1 MDQFDKSVEV
11 FIENAGWMAPFFFL
25 LLHLLRPFLFLPVI
39 AVCVAGG
46 VAFGFVHGA
55 ILSFTGLLLMSAIT
69 YFLLKRMPRFY
80 LRMTNLKDRIFPDR
94 TLSVGQVMLLRIMP
108 FVHFQLLCFY
118 LMDMTKS
125 FKEYMYYSALGLT
138 LPAVVYTAFG
148 QSITEF
154 PWYLTLAF
162 LFILIALFLAIDR
175 YNKTRNVTKSM
186 N

>member
-11 FIENAGWMAPFFFL
+11 FIENAGWMAPFFFV
-25 LLHLLRPFLFLPVI
+25 LLHLIRPLLFLPVI
-39 AVCVAGG
+39 AICVAGG
-46 VAFGFVHGA
+46 VVFGFVQGA
-55 ILSFTGLLLMSAIT
+55 ILSFTGLVLMSAIT
-69 YFLLKRMPRFY
+69 YLLLKRLPRFY
-80 LRMTNLKDRIFPDR
+80 QRMTDLKDRIFPDR

-138 LPAVVYTAFG
+138 LPAIVYTAFG

-154 PWYLTLAF
+154 PWYMTFAF
-162 LFILIALFLAIDR
+162 LFVLIALFLVIDR
-175 YNKTRNVTKSM
+175 YNKFRSVHQ
-186 N
+186 

>member
-11 FIENAGWMAPFFFL
+11 FIENAGWMAPVFFL
-25 LLHLLRPFLFLPVI
+25 LLHLIRPFIFLPVI

-46 VAFGFVHGA
+46 VAFGFVQGA
-55 ILSFTGLLLMSAIT
+55 ILSYIGLLLMSAII
-69 YFLLKRMPRFY
+69 YCLLKRMPRFH
-80 LRMTNLKDRIFPDR
+80 RKMTDLKERIFPDR
-94 TLSVGQVMLLRIMP
+94 TLSVGQVMILRIMP

-118 LMDMTKS
+118 LMDMTKN

-138 LPAVVYTAFG
+138 LPAIVYTAFG

-162 LFILIALFLAIDR
+162 LFVLIALFLVIDR
-175 YNKTRNVTKSM
+175 YNKVRAAHQ
-186 N
+186 

>member
-1 MDQFDKSVEV
+1 MDQFDKSVEL

-25 LLHLLRPFLFLPVI
+25 ILHLIRPFVFLPVV
-39 AVCVAGG
+39 AVCIVGG
-46 VAFGFVHGA
+46 VAFGFVQGT
-55 ILSFTGLLLMSAIT
+55 ILSYIGLMLMSAII
-69 YFLLKRMPRFY
+69 YFLLKRLPKFHRK
-80 LRMTNLKDRIFPDR
+80 MTNLKERIFPDR

-125 FKEYMYYSALGLT
+125 FKEYMYYSAIGLT

-154 PWYLTLAF
+154 PWYMTIAF
-162 LFILIALFLAIDR
+162 LFVLIALFLVIEK
-175 YNKTRNVTKSM
+175 YNKVRTVHQEN
-186 N
+186 